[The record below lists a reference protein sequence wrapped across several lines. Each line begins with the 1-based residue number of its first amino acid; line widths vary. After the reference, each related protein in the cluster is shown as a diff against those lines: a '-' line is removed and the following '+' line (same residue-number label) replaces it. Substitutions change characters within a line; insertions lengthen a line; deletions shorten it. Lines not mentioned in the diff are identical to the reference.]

1 MVCGWQWRLF
11 ERSSRLQPIVRKAI
25 GCTHPQCFDDPRP
38 NRTPASRT
46 GMEKAARLSQTA
58 KRRSKH
64 NCVVRIRD
72 AIKDKIDLQKGT
84 APEKSAS
91 PQPPT
96 NLGEPIICAFESPST
111 Q

>member
-1 MVCGWQWRLF
+1 
-11 ERSSRLQPIVRKAI
+11 
-25 GCTHPQCFDDPRP
+25 
-38 NRTPASRT
+38 
-46 GMEKAARLSQTA
+46 MEKAARLSQTA

-96 NLGEPIICAFESPST
+96 R
-111 Q
+111 